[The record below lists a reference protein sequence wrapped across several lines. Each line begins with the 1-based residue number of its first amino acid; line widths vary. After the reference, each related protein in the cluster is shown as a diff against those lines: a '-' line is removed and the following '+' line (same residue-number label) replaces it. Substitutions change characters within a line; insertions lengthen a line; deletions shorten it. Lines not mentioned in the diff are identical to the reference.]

1 MKIVIATGIYPPDIG
16 GPAQYAREME
26 RAWTRAGHAVQVL
39 VFRTER
45 RLPTGI
51 RHLYYFFRVLWAL
64 RGVDFVFSPD
74 TFSAALPAVC
84 AAKLLSKQIIIRTGG
99 DFLWE
104 EYVERTGD
112 LVLLR
117 NFYATRMASLNLKER
132 LVFRL
137 MRFVFR
143 RADVVVFSTA
153 WQRDIFAEP
162 YHLNSKKCF
171 VVENCYVPSVTNKP
185 RSFLNGK
192 KVFVAG
198 VRERKWKNMPRLQRA
213 FAVAERRDPSLLL
226 QWETGSRG
234 KFLQDIKDSYAVI
247 IASLG
252 DVSPNTILEAISFG
266 IPFILTRETGL
277 YERLKDVAVWVNPE
291 DEADIAEKILWLA
304 DERNYTIQTATVRS
318 FSFSHSWDDIADEL
332 FSLAHRI

>member
-1 MKIVIATGIYPPDIG
+1 
-16 GPAQYAREME
+16 
-26 RAWTRAGHAVQVL
+26 
-39 VFRTER
+39 
-45 RLPTGI
+45 
-51 RHLYYFFRVLWAL
+51 
-64 RGVDFVFSPD
+64 
-74 TFSAALPAVC
+74 
-84 AAKLLSKQIIIRTGG
+84 
-99 DFLWE
+99 
-104 EYVERTGD
+104 
-112 LVLLR
+112 
-117 NFYATRMASLNLKER
+117 
-132 LVFRL
+132 
-137 MRFVFR
+137 
-143 RADVVVFSTA
+143 
-153 WQRDIFAEP
+153 
-162 YHLNSKKCF
+162 
-171 VVENCYVPSVTNKP
+171 
-185 RSFLNGK
+185 
-192 KVFVAG
+192 
-198 VRERKWKNMPRLQRA
+198 MPRLQRA